1 MDNSKTVISFREEIQ
16 KPIYCFVPLLLAMA
30 IHVIWIAC
38 FFDKGNEKW
47 TKD

>member
-30 IHVIWIAC
+30 IHC
-38 FFDKGNEKW
+38 FFDEGNEKR